1 VARLIFGYIEKAKF
15 MKSQI
20 ISAVLLA
27 FFGFLTPTV
36 QAGSITDAAAEA
48 ESLADEGKALDAILA
63 MDVAVQK
70 LWDKVEFNFIDV
82 LFVEK
87 PPEGYGIYEPRANHK
102 YKSGDDMIL
111 YMELVGYKYV
121 RDGIFFKAELKADMQ
136 VKDSNGKV
144 LGARED
150 FVTLNMRSRVPA
162 REFFGV
168 ITYNFDPIGA
178 GDYVLTTKLKD
189 QFGTNWVSVDKKFTI
204 E

>member
-1 VARLIFGYIEKAKF
+1 MRLQKLGSILFALFVFI
-15 MKSQI
+15 
-20 ISAVLLA
+20 
-27 FFGFLTPTV
+27 TPTV
-36 QAGSITDAAAEA
+36 QAGSITDAAQKAEI
-48 ESLADEGKALDAILA
+48 LADEGKALDAILA

-87 PPEGYGIYEPRANHK
+87 PPGGYGIYEPRTDAT

-111 YMELVGYKYV
+111 YMELVGYKY
-121 RDGIFFKAELKADMQ
+121 RQDGKFFKAELKADMQ
-136 VKDSNGKV
+136 VKTTDGKV

-150 FVTLNMRSRVPA
+150 FITLNMRSRVPV

-168 ITYNFDPIGA
+168 ITYNFDPIPA
-178 GDYVLTTKLKD
+178 GNYVLTTKLKD
-189 QFGTNWVSVDKKFTI
+189 QFGTNWVSVDKEFTI